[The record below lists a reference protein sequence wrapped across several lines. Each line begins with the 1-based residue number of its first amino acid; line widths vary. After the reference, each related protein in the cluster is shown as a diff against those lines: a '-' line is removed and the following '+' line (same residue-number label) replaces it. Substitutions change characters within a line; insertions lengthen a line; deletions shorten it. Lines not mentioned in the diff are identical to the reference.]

1 MSVIVVGHGP
11 EPMLPACLRAVI
23 RQLGDRD
30 ELVLVDHGIRA
41 LPEVDQLR
49 VVTPSFNSG
58 FGGGCATG
66 AEATVGDVLVFINS
80 DAIVQVGAI
89 AALAEAVQRDEVG
102 LAGGLVLL
110 ANDPDRVDSAGLPV
124 HLTGLSWCHGFGEP
138 ATNHQEGR
146 SIASVAGALFACRR
160 EVWELLGG
168 MDESYFMYHEDTD
181 LSLRCHLAGLDVV
194 LVPTALA
201 THDHDFS
208 RNARKMFLLERNR
221 FLTVLADFPT
231 HLLLRTLP
239 VLVLLEP
246 MYLLVAARD
255 GWAVEKVRTW
265 MWLLR
270 HPRIIRDRRR
280 RVQAQVRSPL
290 ALDDL
295 LTPTVSQTQL
305 EVPPAMALLNRV
317 LALYWTLARPRARIA
332 P

>member
-1 MSVIVVGHGP
+1 
-11 EPMLPACLRAVI
+11 
-23 RQLGDRD
+23 
-30 ELVLVDHGIRA
+30 
-41 LPEVDQLR
+41 
-49 VVTPSFNSG
+49 
-58 FGGGCATG
+58 
-66 AEATVGDVLVFINS
+66 
-80 DAIVQVGAI
+80 
-89 AALAEAVQRDEVG
+89 
-102 LAGGLVLL
+102 
-110 ANDPDRVDSAGLPV
+110 
-124 HLTGLSWCHGFGEP
+124 
-138 ATNHQEGR
+138 
-146 SIASVAGALFACRR
+146 
-160 EVWELLGG
+160 